1 MCLDSLTNGERR
13 PPARS
18 FLRVK
23 GGRYKVKFAIRH
35 VAARRRA
42 KKTEPLFEGGISYA
56 G

>member
-1 MCLDSLTNGERR
+1 MCLDPLAKGERR
-13 PPARS
+13 PPE
-18 FLRVK
+18 

-42 KKTEPLFEGGISYA
+42 KKTEPLFEGEISYA